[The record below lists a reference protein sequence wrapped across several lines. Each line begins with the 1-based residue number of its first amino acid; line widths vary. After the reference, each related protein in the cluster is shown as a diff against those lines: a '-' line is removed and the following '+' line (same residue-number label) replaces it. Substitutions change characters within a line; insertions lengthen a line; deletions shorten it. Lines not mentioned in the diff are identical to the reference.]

1 MKYGEMTL
9 HQVKDA
15 ARKGW
20 LVILPTGCTEQQGPH
35 LTVDWDTW
43 FAERVCLDASERA
56 QRIHKVHSLV
66 LPALPFGPTPEH
78 RNFGGGYVDLPRD
91 LHEAVVFQ
99 TLKSMADQGFTKM
112 VVWRGCGGHDL
123 RQAVA
128 QFNTE
133 FKDRARA
140 YLPAHPFNKIWH
152 RVGDPTVPGGH
163 ADSFATSIAMYLRP
177 QSVIEAKIPQESS
190 RPVDWNHLNLDFTRY
205 SDTGVVGDASQ
216 ASVELGQRLWEAV
229 LDEVSA
235 MIRDIDSGVENEL
248 LNSGDPLHF
257 LRHQSEAE

>member
-1 MKYGEMTL
+1 MKYGEMTFQ
-9 HQVKDA
+9 QVKDA

-20 LVILPTGCTEQQGPH
+20 LVILPAGCTEQQGPH

-56 QRIHKVHSLV
+56 QRVYRVHSLV

-78 RNFGGGYVDLPRD
+78 RNFGGGYVDIPTD
-91 LHEAVVFQ
+91 LHEALVFQ
-99 TLKSMADQGFTKM
+99 TLKSMVDQGFTKM

-128 QFNTE
+128 QFNKE
-133 FKDRARA
+133 FNDRARA
-140 YLPAHPFNKIWH
+140 YLPAHPFNEIWH
-152 RVGDPTVPGGH
+152 RLGDPAVPGGH

-177 QSVIEAKIPQESS
+177 ESVIEANIPQKSS
-190 RPVDWNHLNLDFTRY
+190 RPVDWNDTNLDFARY

-216 ASVELGQRLWEAV
+216 ASMELGQKLWEAV

-235 MIRDIDSGVENEL
+235 MIRDIDTGVENEL
-248 LNSGDPLHF
+248 LNSSDPLHF